1 MKYNIIKI
9 SVLILIVIL
18 TVFSL
23 SNFVDAASKA
33 TINCSSTVKLN
44 EEFTV
49 KLNLPS
55 GATGVQ
61 ANVTVTFKDGSKKTD
76 KIVYMNDKD
85 LNFTSDSPAKIVA
98 TVAGS
103 ATISV
108 TNILITSGSEE
119 IESNGTLTTTIT
131 VEDPNTS
138 VVNNTTP
145 PQTTTDNTD
154 TSSNNNPTTSAPKF
168 KDVNETVYT
177 TERSNIR
184 KSYSKESAI
193 LGTVNKGTALKRTGI
208 GDNDWSRV
216 EYNGQTAYV
225 LSELL
230 TTKTTNTNASDNA
243 EVTFKDVNDT
253 MYAKDKC
260 NVREGYSTE
269 TNILG
274 GLSKDEEVT
283 RTGVGSNGWSR
294 IKYNGKT
301 AYVLTRLLTSNK
313 PAKDDTNT
321 TVSNSVENTV
331 NSNTVVNEV
340 VQENVLSDEEKLNII
355 KEEVGVLPEV
365 GINSAT
371 VLYIIITIITLI
383 VSCRIIYKYKE
394 ND

>member
-1 MKYNIIKI
+1 MKYNISKI
-9 SVLILIVIL
+9 NVLILIVSL

-145 PQTTTDNTD
+145 PQTTTDNAD
-154 TSSNNNPTTSAPKF
+154 TSSNNNPTASAPKF

-184 KSYSKESAI
+184 KSYSKES
-193 LGTVNKGTALKRTGI
+193 
-208 GDNDWSRV
+208 D
-216 EYNGQTAYV
+216 
-225 LSELL
+225 
-230 TTKTTNTNASDNA
+230 
-243 EVTFKDVNDT
+243 F
-253 MYAKDKC
+253 
-260 NVREGYSTE
+260 
-269 TNILG
+269 
-274 GLSKDEEVT
+274 
-283 RTGVGSNGWSR
+283 
-294 IKYNGKT
+294 
-301 AYVLTRLLTSNK
+301 
-313 PAKDDTNT
+313 
-321 TVSNSVENTV
+321 
-331 NSNTVVNEV
+331 
-340 VQENVLSDEEKLNII
+340 
-355 KEEVGVLPEV
+355 
-365 GINSAT
+365 
-371 VLYIIITIITLI
+371 
-383 VSCRIIYKYKE
+383 
-394 ND
+394 